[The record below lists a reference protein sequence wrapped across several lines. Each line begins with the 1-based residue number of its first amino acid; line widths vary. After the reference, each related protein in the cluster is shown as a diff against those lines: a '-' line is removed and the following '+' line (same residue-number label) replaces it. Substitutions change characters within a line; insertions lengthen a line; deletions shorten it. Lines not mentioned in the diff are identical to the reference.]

1 MSFRYL
7 GDRVIFSHSGAVVS
21 QFGPV
26 VAAEDGGI
34 SPVIA
39 PAGSVSFQVQGT
51 ATLGRP
57 SQTQRVVNGCR
68 CG

>member
-7 GDRVIFSHSGAVVS
+7 GDRVIFSRSGAVVS

-34 SPVIA
+34 SPVIV
-39 PAGSVSFQVQGT
+39 PAGSVSF
-51 ATLGRP
+51 
-57 SQTQRVVNGCR
+57 
-68 CG
+68 